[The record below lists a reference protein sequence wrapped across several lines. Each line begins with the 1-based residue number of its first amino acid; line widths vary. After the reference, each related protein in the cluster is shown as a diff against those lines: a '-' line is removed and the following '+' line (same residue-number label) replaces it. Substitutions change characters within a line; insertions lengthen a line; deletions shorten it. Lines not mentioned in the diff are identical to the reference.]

1 MTIYDNEEWYD
12 IPPTIESYYRDRFN
26 QCGCDNKK
34 CILDASASQHGK
46 PTGYVDG
53 NCRCDDCRQAMQ
65 ETKRKGVAKGMDE
78 DDPRHG
84 TLNAYNNFKCR
95 CDSCKE
101 TASQYYKDVKAKNL
115 SEDDPRHGSVYAYTR
130 LGCRCTPCK
139 SNYAT
144 HVRERRKRMQM
155 ASKYYSSTDD
165 QDFGISKREQNE
177 MAGRAIGEHLWNKM
191 EDILAPGGFRLQQ
204 QQHTISEFEKRFP
217 DHPIKID
224 EDDDPY
230 VSHKVGD
237 WEGRY
242 YNGPYIDLHHKKYGP
257 MEVINLQGADG
268 ETHKLKQDEFRL
280 EVENFVKNDAQQ
292 YVDNEEQNHKNSSK
306 IYISEKTDYEHIIKH
321 RKGDPTD
328 TELYSK
334 IKSEAKEKF
343 DVYPSAV
350 ANAWVVKQYKK
361 RGGSYGKEKKK
372 ESSKWYLAS
381 EKVMPSSENNPW
393 EINPQ
398 DPQDI
403 GSSPINVDKSP
414 CRCPDDRCALTVD
427 DPRHG
432 TKTGY
437 SYHNCRCR
445 DCRDYIVLQNRKRN
459 GLDLNKPIIPQVDQQ
474 NIRDLIPEENIFND
488 PNDPRHGTV
497 RGYDIR
503 CPCDPCKNAKMEYIK
518 QYRLDKLEEMQNDP
532 DHKFHGTTSGYIA
545 SCPCDDCKNAGSE
558 YRKQYKLDKLEEMQ
572 NDPDHKLH
580 VTRNGYGVGCGCDPC
595 SDAQSEYLKK
605 YRKNKKQSSMWY
617 HESSGGKCLNCAV
630 PLTDRMDNYCGTCH
644 GIMQQG
650 ESQAYMQVN
659 PNHPEARPFQKP
671 HDFSGNE

>member
-165 QDFGISKREQNE
+165 QDFGISKREQSE
-177 MAGRAIGEHLWNKM
+177 MVGRAMGEHIWDQM

-217 DHPIKID
+217 NHPIKIE

-242 YNGPYIDLHHKKYGP
+242 YNGPYIDMHHKKYGVQDCIHVGYDGD
-257 MEVINLQGADG
+257 ESKGNL
-268 ETHKLKQDEFRL
+268 HKLTENEFH
-280 EVENFVKNDAQQ
+280 NNIKNW
-292 YVDNEEQNHKNSSK
+292 
-306 IYISEKTDYEHIIKH
+306 ISEYGPDY
-321 RKGDPTD
+321 
-328 TELYSK
+328 L
-334 IKSEAKEKF
+334 A
-343 DVYPSAV
+343 
-350 ANAWVVKQYKK
+350 QYEPRPK
-361 RGGSYGKEKKK
+361 R
-372 ESSKWYLAS
+372 SSKWYLAS

-393 EINPQ
+393 EMIPQ
-398 DPQDI
+398 DPDNI
-403 GSSPINVDKSP
+403 GPSPVNVDNSP
-414 CRCPDDRCALTVD
+414 CKCPDDRCKLTVD
-427 DPRHG
+427 DPKHG
-432 TKTGY
+432 TITGY
-437 SYHNCRCR
+437 SNKCKCRPCR
-445 DCRDYIVLQNRKRN
+445 DISLMYNRKTR
-459 GLDLNKPIIPQVDQQ
+459 GIDLDAPIIPLVDQQ
-474 NIRDLIPEENIFND
+474 NVLNMIPKENIFND
-488 PNDPRHGTV
+488 PNDPRHGTAT
-497 RGYDIR
+497 GYQIDCR
-503 CPCDPCKNAKMEYIK
+503 CDPCKNAKSEYHK
-518 QYRLDKLEEMQNDP
+518 EYFLDKLEEMQNDP
-532 DHKFHGTTSGYIA
+532 DHEFHGTITGYTIGDR
-545 SCPCDDCKNAGSE
+545 CDPCKNANME
-558 YRKQYKLDKLEEMQ
+558 YQKQYKLDRLQEMQNNPNHKLHGTTAGYAFGDRCDPCKNAKSEYDKQYKLNKLKEMQ
-572 NDPDHKLH
+572 NDPDHEFH
-580 VTRNGYGVGCGCDPC
+580 GTITGYQIGCRCVPC
-595 SDAQSEYLKK
+595 KNTNSEYGRQQYIK
-605 YRKNKKQSSMWY
+605 RKNSSMWY
-617 HESSGGKCLNCAV
+617 HESSGGTCLNCAV
-630 PLTDRMDNYCGTCH
+630 PLTDRMDNYCGTCQD
-644 GIMQQG
+644 IMAQG